1 VTQIS
6 AEPVFMKSCVS

>member
-6 AEPVFMKSCVS
+6 AEPVFTKSCVF